1 MNGLNLDL
9 KGQKVLVTGASAGLG
24 TYLCESFSAAGADI
38 GIHYNDSSENAIVLE
53 RELRKKGKAYTFKAN
68 LKEPEST
75 RLLFKEALDELDK
88 L

>member
-24 TYLCESFSAAGADI
+24 TYLCKGFSAAGADI

-53 RELRKKGKAYTFKAN
+53 RELRKKVKAYTVVYA
-68 LKEPEST
+68 PYP
-75 RLLFKEALDELDK
+75 
-88 L
+88 